1 MAHRQLGQI
10 FVDLGFIDEQALE
23 KLLIE
28 QQEQRPDEMIGFLTM
43 EADLITDVQLAEAL
57 AEQMGLQVV
66 KLEELT
72 LQADVLA
79 QITEPMA
86 QLYRIIPLSLNDGLL
101 TIAMCDPQKISILD
115 ELRTFLGYEVRPVVA
130 TEDAG

>member
-28 QQEQRPDEMIGFLTM
+28 QQEQRPDEMIGFLAM

-86 QLYRIIPLSLNDGLL
+86 QLYRIIPLSLNDGVL
-101 TIAMCDPQKISILD
+101 TIAM
-115 ELRTFLGYEVRPVVA
+115 
-130 TEDAG
+130 

>member
-28 QQEQRPDEMIGFLTM
+28 QQEQRPDEMIGFLAM

-66 KLEELT
+66 KLE
-72 LQADVLA
+72 
-79 QITEPMA
+79 
-86 QLYRIIPLSLNDGLL
+86 
-101 TIAMCDPQKISILD
+101 
-115 ELRTFLGYEVRPVVA
+115 
-130 TEDAG
+130 